1 MFSDFFLYSL
11 YNYVIVR
18 KYMDIV
24 DRKKGISGIEFFVL
38 FGMIAI
44 VAAFI
49 LLLSNPA
56 KRIMEIR
63 DMERLNEVNAIV
75 DAILECQFDNSGK
88 LPIELEE
95 APDDEYLMIGSSA
108 GDCVNSCFAR
118 DVKGACFDIAK
129 LSCGGA
135 KTLVPS
141 FIATIPIDPL
151 GDIWNGEMT
160 GYYIGK
166 TALGQIKVGSCG
178 SEIEPIE
185 TVKKYK

>member
-1 MFSDFFLYSL
+1 M
-11 YNYVIVR
+11 N
-18 KYMDIV
+18 IV

-56 KRIMEIR
+56 KRIIKIR
-63 DMERLNEVNAIV
+63 DMERLNEVNALV
-75 DAILECQFDNSGK
+75 DAILECQYDNSGK
-88 LPIELEE
+88 LPRQLEE
-95 APDDEYLMIGSSA
+95 MPEDEYFMIGSRA
-108 GDCVNSCFAR
+108 VDCVGSCFTR

-129 LSCGGA
+129 ISCGGA

-141 FIATIPIDPL
+141 FIASIPIDPKS
-151 GDIWNGEMT
+151 DTWNGEMT

-166 TALGQIKVGSCG
+166 TLLGQIKIGSCG

-185 TVKKYK
+185 TVKKYR